1 MSLELRLAIEDA
13 ATGARASAA
22 LRVGLALRDVALEA
36 EGRLALDLPCISAT
50 SRLDLSYISAR
61 SRLDLSYISARS
73 PLDLRYICPRLALD
87 VAGLGGLQ
95 LRQLR
100 RNCTARQL
108 LAGAL
113 LGLGARATLDTLV
126 VDGGAPAWG
135 LG

>member
-1 MSLELRLAIEDA
+1 MTLELRLAIEDA

-36 EGRLALDLPCISAT
+36 EGRLALGLPYISAT
-50 SRLDLSYISAR
+50 SRLYLSC
-61 SRLDLSYISARS
+61 ISARS

>member
-1 MSLELRLAIEDA
+1 VSLELRLAIEDA

-36 EGRLALDLPCISAT
+36 EGRRALDLPYISAT
-50 SRLDLSYISAR
+50 SRLCLSYISAM
-61 SRLDLSYISARS
+61 S
-73 PLDLRYICPRLALD
+73 PLDLPYICPRLALD
-87 VAGLGGLQ
+87 VAGLGDLQ

-100 RNCTARQL
+100 RNCTWRQL

-113 LGLGARATLDTLV
+113 LALGARATLDSLV